1 MLKCRSITYRGC
13 ERGSFAQPETRL
25 CLCTHLKRVLVL
37 LSRRVD
43 GLLRY
48 KVVKLSSQ
56 LEGKKLGWGTREA
69 PDGFSFMPGRK
80 PGYHGIP
87 GERSMPTEFEFMKP
101 QGRAPDQVLDGP
113 PSRRHGSTLINLVRA
128 LRPAD
133 WVKNGFVFP
142 VLIFSGKLTDWGALR
157 AVLLAALIFCVVSS
171 AMYVLNDV
179 ADAPED
185 RRHPVK
191 RLRPVAAG
199 LISPQ
204 FAVFCGVALAVGG
217 LAAAWRLDRGFF
229 VAVAAYV
236 VITVAYS
243 LAFKHVMLVDVFVVA
258 NGFVIRV
265 VAGATVIHRQPS
277 AWLIVCT
284 TFLALF
290 LALGKRRHELVALGD
305 RASEH
310 RAHLSLYSPYFL
322 DQLIGI
328 VTACTVMS
336 YALYTLSND
345 VAQEFPGRR
354 LELTVPCVLFG
365 IFRYLYLV
373 HQRAEGGNP
382 ARLLFTDRV
391 LFSVVALWA
400 LTAALIIYL

>member
-1 MLKCRSITYRGC
+1 MPDEFEPMPPQGHA
-13 ERGSFAQPETRL
+13 ED
-25 CLCTHLKRVLVL
+25 RVLDVPR
-37 LSRRVD
+37 SRRR
-43 GLLRY
+43 GN
-48 KVVKLSSQ
+48 
-56 LEGKKLGWGTREA
+56 
-69 PDGFSFMPGRK
+69 
-80 PGYHGIP
+80 
-87 GERSMPTEFEFMKP
+87 
-101 QGRAPDQVLDGP
+101 
-113 PSRRHGSTLINLVRA
+113 TLISLVRS

-133 WVKNGFVFP
+133 WVKNAFLFP
-142 VLIFSGKLTDWGALR
+142 VLIFAGKLTDWGAVR
-157 AVLLAALIFCVVSS
+157 TVLLAAGVFCVISS
-171 AMYVLNDV
+171 AMYLLNDV
-179 ADAPED
+179 ADVAED

-191 RLRPVAAG
+191 RLRPIAAG

-204 FAVFCGVALAVGG
+204 LAVFCAVALAAFG
-217 LAAAWRLDRGFF
+217 LAAGWRLDRGFF
-229 VAVAAYV
+229 VAVAVYV

-277 AWLIVCT
+277 AWLIVCA

-290 LALGKRRHELVALGD
+290 LALGKRRHELVVLGD

-310 RAHLSLYSPYFL
+310 RAHLSLYSPYLL

-336 YALYTLSND
+336 YALYTLSAE
-345 VAQEFPGRR
+345 VAQEFPGKR

-391 LFSVVALWA
+391 LFSVVSLWA